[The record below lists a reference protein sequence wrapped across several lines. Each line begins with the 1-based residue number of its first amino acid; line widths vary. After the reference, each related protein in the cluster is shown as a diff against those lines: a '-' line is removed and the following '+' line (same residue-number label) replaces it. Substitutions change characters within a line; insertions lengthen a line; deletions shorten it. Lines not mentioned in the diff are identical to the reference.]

1 MSNKQT
7 SIKSKLFK
15 LKEWLTIQETA
26 KHLSIMFG
34 EEVSEADVLR
44 LGLDRHLKLSVN
56 FVNHGY
62 AKRGDTFLPFEEW
75 EVKLRENASWEN
87 AKTLAAQDG
96 MIAVYF
102 SGFDM
107 AFYLKDDELS
117 KQHQNNFLSKGKN
130 EELKNSLLNKLS
142 PEVQSELLSN
152 MIEQAII
159 DHRRQSEK
167 FGGKVPP
174 STDSFRGKVFTIK
187 DVWDL
192 PMLGTESIDIEHQYQ
207 MLTNG
212 PEITL
217 TGLDGA
223 FVEREDGVVFQVQ
236 ESFDKEWIDYQNS
249 DESKQKSLDF
259 YRKGLDK
266 RIANNE
272 IDEIEAEKLLD
283 QRKKNLDK
291 PRNRD
296 DDFYPAGGLP
306 EDSVLVVRTQAL
318 IDLQERLSKTDSDN
332 GSPLDSR
339 AETTYLNIIGAML
352 ETFIHKDHGD
362 VDFPSEAKL
371 REFLSK
377 KYAGF
382 KGLTERTLA
391 EKFAVAKRALNDDLD

>member
-1 MSNKQT
+1 MSDKLL
-7 SIKSKLFK
+7 SIKSRLFK
-15 LKEWLTIQETA
+15 LKEWLTIPETA

-34 EEVSEADVLR
+34 EDVTEADVLR

-56 FVNHGY
+56 FVNHAH
-62 AKRGDTFLPFEEW
+62 AKRGDKFLPFDEW
-75 EVKLRENASWEN
+75 EVKLRESATWQN
-87 AKTLAAQDG
+87 AKTLTAQGG

-107 AFYLKDDELS
+107 AFYLKDEEL
-117 KQHQNNFLSKGKN
+117 N
-130 EELKNSLLNKLS
+130 EEYKHSFLKKDEGQLKNALLKKLS

-159 DHRRQSEK
+159 DHRKQSEK

-174 STDSFRGKVFTIK
+174 SAESFRGKVFTIQ

-192 PMLGTESIDIEHQYQ
+192 PMLGTERLDIEHKYQ
-207 MLTNG
+207 MLTDG

-236 ESFDKEWIDYQNS
+236 ESFDKEWIDYQS
-249 DESKQKSLDF
+249 SEESKQKSLDF
-259 YRKGLDK
+259 YRKALDK
-266 RIANNE
+266 RIANKE
-272 IDEIEAEKLLD
+272 IDEKEAEKLLN
-283 QRKKNLDK
+283 QRRINLDK
-291 PRNRD
+291 PRKYD

-318 IDLQERLSKTDSDN
+318 IDLQDRLSQADADKPTS
-332 GSPLDSR
+332 LDSR

-352 ETFIHKDHGD
+352 ETFVHKDHGK
-362 VDFPSEAKL
+362 VNFPSEAKL
-371 REFLSK
+371 REFLSER
-377 KYAGF
+377 YAGF
-382 KGLTERTLA
+382 KGLSERTLA
-391 EKFAVAKRALNDDLD
+391 EKFAAAKKAIREEFD

>member
-15 LKEWLTIQETA
+15 LKKWLTIPETA

-34 EEVSEADVLR
+34 EEVQEADVLR

-56 FVNHGY
+56 FVNHAH
-62 AKRGDTFLPFEEW
+62 AKRGDKFLPFDEW
-75 EVKLRENASWEN
+75 EEKLRKMASWQN
-87 AKTLAAQDG
+87 AKTLAANDG

-107 AFYLKDDELS
+107 AFYLKDEELN
-117 KQHQNNFLSKGKN
+117 KDNKDRRFGQD
-130 EELKNSLLNKLS
+130 EELKSALLNKLS
-142 PEVQSELLSN
+142 PEVQSAFLSN

-159 DHRRQSEK
+159 DHRKQSEK

-174 STDSFRGKVFTIK
+174 STDSFRGKVLTIK

-192 PMLGTESIDIEHQYQ
+192 PMLGTERIDIEHEYQ

-223 FVEREDGVVFQVQ
+223 FVEREDGVIFQVQ
-236 ESFDKEWIDYQNS
+236 ESFGKEWIDYQNS
-249 DESKQKSLDF
+249 EESKQKSLDF
-259 YRKGLDK
+259 YRKVLDK

-272 IDEIEAEKLLD
+272 IDEKEAERLLG
-283 QRKKNLDK
+283 QRKKNLDR
-291 PRNRD
+291 PREYD
-296 DDFYPAGGLP
+296 DNFYPAGGLP
-306 EDSVLVVRTQAL
+306 DDSVLVVRTQAL
-318 IDLQERLSKTDSDN
+318 IDLQERLSQADYDKST
-332 GSPLDSR
+332 PLDSR

-352 ETFIHKDHGD
+352 ETYVHKDHGD
-362 VDFPSEAKL
+362 VNFPSETKL
-371 REFLSK
+371 REFYSER
-377 KYAGF
+377 YAGF

-391 EKFAVAKRALNDDLD
+391 EKFSAAKKVIREEVD

>member
-1 MSNKQT
+1 MRDKLP

-15 LKEWLTIQETA
+15 LKEWLTIPETA

-34 EEVSEADVLR
+34 EEVTEADVLR
-44 LGLDRHLKLSVN
+44 LGLGKHLKLSVN
-56 FVNHGY
+56 FVNHGH
-62 AKRGDTFLPFEEW
+62 AKRGDKFLPFDEW
-75 EVKLRENASWEN
+75 EEKLRKMTSWEN

-107 AFYLKDDELS
+107 AFYLKDEELNKDS
-117 KQHQNNFLSKGKN
+117 KQWRFGQD
-130 EELKNSLLNKLS
+130 EELKSVLLNKLS

-152 MIEQAII
+152 MIEQVII

-192 PMLGTESIDIEHQYQ
+192 PMLGTERLDIEHKYQ
-207 MLTNG
+207 MLTDG

-223 FVEREDGVVFQVQ
+223 FVEREDGVIFQVQ
-236 ESFDKEWIDYQNS
+236 ESFDKKWIDYQNS
-249 DESKQKSLDF
+249 EESKKKRLDF
-259 YRKGLDK
+259 YSKALDK
-266 RIANNE
+266 RIANKE
-272 IDEIEAEKLLD
+272 IDDKEAEKLLN
-283 QRKKNLDK
+283 QRRINLDK
-291 PRNRD
+291 PRKYD
-296 DDFYPAGGLP
+296 DNFFPADGLP

-318 IDLQERLSKTDSDN
+318 IDLQERLSQVDSDK
-332 GSPLDSR
+332 SKPLDSR

-352 ETFIHKDHGD
+352 ETFVHKDHGE
-362 VDFPSEAKL
+362 VNFPSETKL
-371 REFLSK
+371 REFLSER
-377 KYAGF
+377 YAGF

-391 EKFAVAKRALNDDLD
+391 EKFTAAKRALNDDLD